1 MANEAKIKVVCTR
14 CKTQRDPSLED
25 TAPCPQCGCP
35 DNALLLNIPDIPKD
49 NDEPLEP
56 VTVPEFKDKSVI
68 VYYPSFVIDNP
79 RLLTSLCLYNDKVLL
94 FIRNQPEIT
103 LGSLRTKTKDDPAFA
118 DELLKFESFMKKPLP
133 VLSDAGLLDVV
144 TNEECNKRFERAGE
158 LPIDKHL
165 LKEMITSQD
174 SSAPRI
180 KSRTTIGELIR
191 SLDAYSVAKRYEL
204 PLAGSFG
211 FPFDLMSGTAKG
223 EVEATAN
230 VLAHS
235 TICQLALPD
244 IVAIDP
250 EDILLIKEKLNEEL
264 IEFRVGILELTWL
277 LRQSVTNKQ
286 ALDEIRHEA
295 EIIIHSKVTSALTS
309 LEQRIK
315 RHEKGR
321 IRKML
326 FSSGRVIINSVKLF
340 LPGGVSEML
349 LGASKSLFQLAV
361 EVDSQKP
368 PSDQVASFIYQL
380 RKTTIDK

>member
-49 NDEPLEP
+49 NDEQLEP
-56 VTVPEFKDKSVI
+56 VTVPEFKDKSVV
-68 VYYPSFVIDNP
+68 VYYPSFVIDDP

-103 LGSLRTKTKDDPAFA
+103 LASLRTKTKDDPTFA

-144 TNEECNKRFERAGE
+144 TSQECNKRFEKSGE

-165 LKEMITSQD
+165 LKKMIQD
-174 SSAPRI
+174 SSSPRI
-180 KSRTTIGELIR
+180 KSGTTVGELIR
-191 SLDAYSVAKRYEL
+191 ALDAYSVAKRYEL

-211 FPFDLMSGTAKG
+211 FPSDLMPGTARG

-230 VLAHS
+230 ILAHS

-244 IVAIDP
+244 IVAINP
-250 EDILLIKEKLNEEL
+250 GDILLIKDKLNDEL

-295 EIIIHSKVTSALTS
+295 EIIIHSKVKSALTS

-315 RHEKGR
+315 SHEKGR
-321 IRKML
+321 IRRML

-361 EVDSQKP
+361 EFDLQKP

-380 RKTTIDK
+380 RKTTIDQ